1 MKTTAGDT
9 TKNTSPL
16 TVGVLWSKVLSR
28 NESLI
33 FKMKVVYHPPALA
46 VLVAVVCGQYCVEET
61 LDCSKDVPLI
71 LKLGKDSCAC
81 DREEHVGALK
91 YANNSLYVC
100 LGDKWSA
107 IRLKKLYPY
116 GTENNPGLS
125 CKDIRDKSAEKHLSD
140 GVYWLR
146 NEGKIVFCN
155 QLLTS

>member
-1 MKTTAGDT
+1 MSGSRERLTFKT
-9 TKNTSPL
+9 
-16 TVGVLWSKVLSR
+16 
-28 NESLI
+28 
-33 FKMKVVYHPPALA
+33 KVVYQSFALV

-61 LDCSKDVPLI
+61 LDCSKDVPLV

-81 DREEHVGALK
+81 NREEHAGALK

-146 NEGKIVFCN
+146 NRGKIVFCN
-155 QLLTS
+155 QLLTSSPLCVVVNVCFFPISLCFK